1 MFGVN
6 KEKGITLVALAVMIA
21 VLSLISGVGLYLGK
35 EAITQTKDSK
45 LSAELNMV
53 QHAVLEQY
61 TKYKTTRDINNLVG
75 QKLDISEVQTVAT
88 KIGVTLVN
96 IPTTYSNADYY
107 KLNKQSLEKI
117 GITNSEDEYIV
128 NYVSGEVI
136 NITLEKDNSNNPLY
150 IRANSFI
157 NN

>member
-1 MFGVN
+1 MRVRN
-6 KEKGITLVALAVMIA
+6 TEKGITVVALAVMILI
-21 VLSLISGVGLYLGK
+21 LSLISGVGLYLGK

-61 TKYKTTRDINNLVG
+61 TKYKTTRDVDNLVG
-75 QKLDISEVQTVAT
+75 QKIDKTEVQAIAT

-150 IRANSFI
+150 VKANSFI

>member
-1 MFGVN
+1 MKGIN
-6 KEKGITLVALAVMIA
+6 TQKGITLVALAVMIA

-61 TKYKTTRDINNLVG
+61 TKYKTTRDIDNLVG
-75 QKLDISEVQTVAT
+75 QKMDTEEVQTIASR
-88 KIGVTLVN
+88 IGVSLVN
-96 IPTTYSNADYY
+96 IPNTYSNADYY

-150 IRANSFI
+150 VKANSFI

>member
-1 MFGVN
+1 MKGIN
-6 KEKGITLVALAVMIA
+6 TQKGITLVALAVMIA

-61 TKYKTTRDINNLVG
+61 TKYKTTRDIDNLVG
-75 QKLDISEVQTVAT
+75 QKMDTEEVQTIASR
-88 KIGVTLVN
+88 IGVSIVN
-96 IPTTYSNADYY
+96 IPNTYSNADYY

-150 IRANSFI
+150 VKANSFI

>member
-1 MFGVN
+1 MKGIN
-6 KEKGITLVALAVMIA
+6 TQKGITLVALAVMIA

-45 LSAELNMV
+45 LSTELNMV

-61 TKYKTTRDINNLVG
+61 TKYKTTRDIDNLVG
-75 QKLDISEVQTVAT
+75 QKMDTEEVQTIASR
-88 KIGVTLVN
+88 IGVSLVN
-96 IPTTYSNADYY
+96 IPNTYSNADYY

-150 IRANSFI
+150 VKANSFI